1 MYLESYEDGV
11 CFADETDHDGTL
23 LHGLTGIFDLED
35 SSLWRALGLLAT
47 LKQVEY
53 VVKLSAYKVTESLS

>member
-11 CFADETDHDGTL
+11 CFADKTDYDGTL

-35 SSLWRALGLLAT
+35 SSLWRASGLLAT

-53 VVKLSAYKVTESLS
+53 VVKL